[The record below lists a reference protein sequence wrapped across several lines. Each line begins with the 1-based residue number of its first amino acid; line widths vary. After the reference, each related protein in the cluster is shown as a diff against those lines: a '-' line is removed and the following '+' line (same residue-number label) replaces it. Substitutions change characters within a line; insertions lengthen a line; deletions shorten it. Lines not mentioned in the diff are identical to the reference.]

1 MWKIQLLYCRGRS
14 AWSHLEYFSA
24 AAWLNPGDQWQ
35 NTNWTLV
42 CPESWAM
49 NYCFRLLSVGM
60 VCYSAV
66 DEGYRSHTSS
76 CVDCAG
82 SCLRISWSGHLLRW
96 FKVRG
101 FAKPLNFS
109 VVIPEMLCGLWEFIL
124 QGFCWMLFSVQAVFT
139 CHQILFFLELL
150 MMTTTRWNHLWLSS

>member
-1 MWKIQLLYCRGRS
+1 MANGYHVYNCLGFLGYSLIGLSFFTSIFGARCNVKNSKALLWRE
-14 AWSHLEYFSA
+14 AWSHLEYFSE

-35 NTNWTLV
+35 NTNWALV
-42 CPESWAM
+42 FPESWAT

-60 VCYSAV
+60 ICYSAV

-82 SCLRISWSGHLLRW
+82 SCLRISWSGQLLQW

-101 FAKPLNFS
+101 FAESLNFS

-124 QGFCWMLFSVQAVFT
+124 QD
-139 CHQILFFLELL
+139 FLLNVL
-150 MMTTTRWNHLWLSS
+150 I